1 MLALDARATSSLSTA
16 TPTQRG
22 FPKLNLSADNV
33 KEMSVKEAGTLSD
46 FVNGTSNDLIVF
58 DYCLLKWLKATGNL
72 IAPSTE
78 GGSK

>member
-33 KEMSVKEAGTLSD
+33 KEMTVKEAGALSD
-46 FVNGTSNDLIVF
+46 FVTGNSNDLVEI
-58 DYCLLKWLKATGNL
+58 D
-72 IAPSTE
+72 
-78 GGSK
+78 